1 MRLTWPDLAENVA
14 SHVLCRSRV
23 ISAVDTERQ
32 AVRHWQSTEN
42 KREQSIQ
49 PIVKW

>member
-23 ISAVDTERQ
+23 ICVVDTERQ

-49 PIVKW
+49 SIVKW